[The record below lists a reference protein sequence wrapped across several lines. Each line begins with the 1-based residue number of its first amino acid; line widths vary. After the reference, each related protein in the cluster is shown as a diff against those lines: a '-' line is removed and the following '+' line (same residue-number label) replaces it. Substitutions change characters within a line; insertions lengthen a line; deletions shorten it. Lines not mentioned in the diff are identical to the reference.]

1 MGHFQLRT
9 RNVCRQAQD
18 YLCGLMQ
25 SAKRNMERM
34 AEVVSGSDEQVLQ
47 HFLSNSPWDER
58 AVMDQVAT
66 ETDALLGG
74 SEETALYIDESAI
87 KKQGKHSVGV
97 ARQWNGR
104 LGKVDNSQ
112 VGVFAALGRGHR
124 VNLVDARLYL
134 PKEWTAD
141 VKRCKAAKV
150 PVAQQAFK
158 TKIELALEM
167 VRRARALGLRYAW
180 IGVDGFYGQAPELLR
195 TLDTEG
201 EVFMAD
207 IHSDQNVY
215 LSDPAPYRPT
225 AKSGRGRKPSH
236 YQSKQKPLIVAQWV
250 KQQPAS
256 RWQRKTLRDTSKG
269 RLVVDML
276 HQRVWLWDK
285 KEAQGHCW
293 HVVVRREVGSPTT
306 IKYSLSNAAPATSIL
321 KLAKMQAQRYWIER
335 AFQDAKSHA
344 GLAHYQARNWHA
356 WHRHMALV
364 MMAML
369 YMVEHRE
376 QLSKEFPM
384 LSCYDIQVMLANTL
398 PNAQEDEQ
406 IILSQM
412 RRRHRKRLAALQ
424 SALRKQN
431 RQRRKVADVT

>member
-1 MGHFQLRT
+1 
-9 RNVCRQAQD
+9 
-18 YLCGLMQ
+18 
-25 SAKRNMERM
+25 MERM
-34 AEVVSGSDEQVLQ
+34 AEVVIGGDEQVLQ
-47 HFLSNSPWDER
+47 HFLSNSPWDEQ

-74 SEETALYIDESAI
+74 SEESALYIDESAI

-112 VGVFAALGRGHR
+112 VGVFAALGRGGR
-124 VNLVDARLYL
+124 VNLIDARLYL
-134 PKEWTAD
+134 PEEWTQD
-141 VKRCKAAKV
+141 STRCHAAKI
-150 PVAQQAFK
+150 PLPQQTFK
-158 TKIELALEM
+158 TKIQLALEI
-167 VRRARALGLRYAW
+167 VRRARALGLRYNW

-195 TLDTEG
+195 SLDAEG
-201 EVFMAD
+201 GVFMAD
-207 IHSDQNVY
+207 IHSDQHLY
-215 LSDPAPYRPT
+215 LSDPAPYLPA
-225 AKSGRGRKPSH
+225 AKGGRGRKPSRYH
-236 YQSKQKPLIVAQWV
+236 SDQKPMSVAEWT
-250 KQQPAS
+250 KQQPGGH
-256 RWQRKTLRDTSKG
+256 WQRKTLRDTTKG
-269 RLVVDML
+269 RLVIEVL

-293 HVVVRREVGSPTT
+293 HLVVRREVDSPRT
-306 IKYSLSNAAPATSIL
+306 IKYSLCNAAPGTSIL

-369 YMVEHRE
+369 YMAEHRE
-376 QLSKEFPM
+376 QLSNDFPL
-384 LSCYDIQVMLANTL
+384 LSCYDIQVLLANTL
-398 PNAQEDEQ
+398 PNAQGNEQ
-406 IILSQM
+406 IILLQM
-412 RRRHRKRLAALQ
+412 EHRHRKRQAAAE

-431 RQRRKVADVT
+431 RQRRKTVYVV